1 MPTMANGTVART
13 QVSLRLPAEMAGA
26 VEAYAKQKSIPKT
39 AAYEHFLQLGLSR
52 TKLDSSQGDLRKTNA
67 KLDKILAL
75 LSSSSNTQ
83 VRSNKEE
90 VIEAISEAALR
101 FPAIKRAYLFGSFS
115 RNAFTDESDI
125 DIRIELDRSAGFN
138 LHDLSQFNKQIEQR
152 TGRSVDTVSA
162 ATIKNKQLKEAIER
176 DKELIYERK
185 EQRPG

>member
-1 MPTMANGTVART
+1 MPTNAGSTALRT
-13 QVSLRLPAEMAGA
+13 QVSLRLPAEMTGTI
-26 VEAYAKQKSIPKT
+26 EAYAMKKKIPKT
-39 AAYEHFLQLGLSR
+39 AAYEHFLRLGLSANQN
-52 TKLDSSQGDLRKTNA
+52 DSEVANA
-67 KLDKILAL
+67 KLDKILAIL
-75 LSSSSNTQ
+75 TGSSDAK
-83 VRSNKEE
+83 VCSNKEE
-90 VIEAISEAALR
+90 IIEAISEAALR

-115 RNAFTDESDI
+115 RNTFTDKSDI

-185 EQRPG
+185 E

>member
-101 FPAIKRAYLFGSFS
+101 FLPLNAPICSDRFRVTLSLMKAIS
-115 RNAFTDESDI
+115 I
-125 DIRIELDRSAGFN
+125 SA
-138 LHDLSQFNKQIEQR
+138 
-152 TGRSVDTVSA
+152 
-162 ATIKNKQLKEAIER
+162 
-176 DKELIYERK
+176 
-185 EQRPG
+185 